1 MRLATRRSLKTVH
14 GVTPALRPR
23 LPSREASVPLKL
35 RMQGSWK
42 IPVGENFEVVGLFPI
57 AVHAGFS
64 KVLGRPVSEDNWRL
78 SPLPARMLN
87 GRPELNSIRG
97 ATVQLLKSWLAKPSP
112 PSLPV
117 WETPLKTKRWRWSKV
132 EVERSALG
140 K

>member
-23 LPSREASVPLKL
+23 LPSRDASVPLKS

-42 IPVGENFEVVGLFPI
+42 IPVGEYFDLTGWFPI
-57 AVHAGFS
+57 EVQAAFS

-78 SPLPARMLN
+78 SPLPVRMLN
-87 GRPELNSIRG
+87 GRPEPNSIRG
-97 ATVQLLKSWLAKPSP
+97 ANVQLLKTLLAKPSP

-117 WETPLKTKRWRWSKV
+117 W
-132 EVERSALG
+132 
-140 K
+140 